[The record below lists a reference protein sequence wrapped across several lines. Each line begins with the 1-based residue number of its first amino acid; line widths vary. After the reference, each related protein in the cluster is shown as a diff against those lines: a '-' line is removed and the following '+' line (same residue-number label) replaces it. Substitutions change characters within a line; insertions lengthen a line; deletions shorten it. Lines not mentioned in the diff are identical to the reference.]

1 MVGGTVIECCD
12 HPTDRSRIYINCA
25 NRGKNQKRA
34 DECAIYVARNQDSE
48 QIEIGD
54 SIWWQG
60 SWAMWTPQR
69 NRVNSE
75 DAENRLLK
83 CGVDYDIQI
92 PRVGYSGVNHP
103 TKGTR

>member
-12 HPTDRSRIYINCA
+12 HLTDRSRIYINCA

-34 DECAIYVARNQDSE
+34 DECAIYVARNRRIVNKLKLVTRS
-48 QIEIGD
+48 GGT
-54 SIWWQG
+54 G

-75 DAENRLLK
+75 DARI
-83 CGVDYDIQI
+83 VY
-92 PRVGYSGVNHP
+92 
-103 TKGTR
+103 

>member
-54 SIWWQG
+54 SIWARLVG
-60 SWAMWTPQR
+60 DVDSAEKP
-69 NRVNSE
+69 SE
-75 DAENRLLK
+75 FRR
-83 CGVDYDIQI
+83 CGESFIEVW
-92 PRVGYSGVNHP
+92 R
-103 TKGTR
+103 